1 MRNIVSR
8 LFLFPLCALLWGV
21 VASGCSDEGDGLQPG
36 KYGYVQ
42 FKLYKLASYDKD
54 TGGETTQRQ
63 TSQAFTRAGADKL
76 GDIRKMEIELRY
88 GETSITQTLILN
100 SYNEE
105 NAEFGL
111 RTDKLQLLAGEYRI
125 VGYRLLDKLDEEIP
139 NAAAPIDE
147 AFTVVANGL
156 TVKDLTA
163 DVQARGMVQFRLTKE
178 GLPEIGRAAATLAA
192 DDGDKS
198 FLFSNIALVSVTVKN
213 TFTQDEIDFEELKVT
228 YEEQYEESPSADD
241 PDDKYKDV
249 GTARCDSV
257 VWLPTGTYRVT
268 AYTVYSKSGSTKTA
282 LDTRMGLRG
291 KEFTVADNE
300 LTEDAEIPVQLSE
313 EAENIK
319 DYKALREIWEAL
331 DGKNW
336 SYRGEGSPAGAN
348 WNFNKEIDM
357 WGDQPG
363 VGLNSEGRVTS
374 LSLAGFGAKG
384 VVPDAIGQLTELR
397 ILSFGSHDEE
407 IGGAQGGGQ
416 LFGPNGIH
424 PDMTD
429 AQKQKMRMHYYD
441 MFVRRD
447 SREDLS
453 EMLQWVINRDPK
465 QKKIVKSSRIEPKD
479 VPAGNT
485 TNGITAISKAVM
497 RLKNLQQLFIANA
510 PIEAGDVFTDW
521 QGENTAYREQW
532 AEESKNWKWGDLTDL
547 TDIELYNNPNFTEL
561 PAFLRELPELQVL
574 NVACNKGIADMGRE
588 WRRLVMGDNET
599 QTAVAAKLQ
608 MMYLSYNN
616 LPEFP
621 ESDVLR
627 RMKKLGMIDCIHSGV
642 KKLHA
647 FGTEIKLAQVSL
659 DYNEI
664 EEIPSEF
671 CGFTNETE
679 TLSFTHNKLKKIPN
693 IFDAKSKYV
702 MGSVDFSNNQ
712 LGATDG
718 KAFDDDF
725 NGINTSELNLSNNR
739 ISVFPKQ
746 LFSTGSPIT
755 TLNLMANMLAEIEE
769 GDLQGENTHLIT
781 SIDLRFNR
789 LSELPDDFRATTI
802 PYLQGFDI
810 SYNRCAKFPTNVLN
824 CYELQAI
831 GVRHQRDEQ
840 GNRILRE
847 WPEGITNCPSLLQLQ
862 IGGNDI
868 RKVNEAMT
876 SKLWIVEVKD
886 NPNISL
892 DVSAV
897 CSLIQQ
903 GMWLLIYDKTQDIK
917 GCDALDIER

>member
-1 MRNIVSR
+1 MNRMKNRLSR
-8 LFLFPLCALLWGV
+8 LFLFPLFALLLGV
-21 VASGCSDEGDGLQPG
+21 VASGCSDEGDGLEGG

-42 FKLYKLASYDKD
+42 FKLYKEASY
-54 TGGETTQRQ
+54 GREAAAQQ
-63 TSQAFTRAGADKL
+63 TAAVTRAGVDKL

-111 RTDKLQLLAGEYRI
+111 RTDKLQLLAGDYRI
-125 VGYRLLDKLDEEIP
+125 VGYKLLNKLDEEVSGV
-139 NAAAPIDE
+139 AAAIDE
-147 AFTVVANGL
+147 TFTVVANGL

-163 DVQARGMVQFRLTKE
+163 DIQARGMVRFRLTKD
-178 GLPEIGRAAATLAA
+178 GLPEIKRAASTLAT
-192 DDGDKS
+192 DDEDKS
-198 FLFSNIALVSVTVKN
+198 FLFSNIALVTVTVKN
-213 TFTQDEIDFEELKVT
+213 TFSQETTTFEELKVT

-241 PDDKYKDV
+241 PNDKYKDI
-249 GTARCDSV
+249 GTALCDST
-257 VWLPTGTYRVT
+257 VWLPAGTYRVT
-268 AYTVYSKSGSTKTA
+268 EYTIYSKSGSSKTA
-282 LDTRMGLRG
+282 LDTRMGLQG
-291 KEFTVADNE
+291 KEFTVEDNE

-313 EAENIK
+313 EAANIK

-336 SYRGEGSPAGAN
+336 SYKGEGSPAGAN

-363 VGLNSEGRVTS
+363 VGLNSDGRVTS
-374 LSLAGFGAKG
+374 LSLDGFGAKG

-397 ILSFGSHDEE
+397 ILSFGSHDETVSS
-407 IGGAQGGGQ
+407 AQGGGQ
-416 LFGPNGIH
+416 LFGSNGIH

-479 VPAGNT
+479 VPVGNT

-510 PIEAGDVFTDW
+510 PIKAGDVFTDW
-521 QGENTAYREQW
+521 QGENTAYQELW

-561 PAFLRELPELQVL
+561 PAFLQELPELQLL
-574 NVACNKGIADMGRE
+574 NIACNQGIADMGKE
-588 WRRLVMGDNET
+588 WHRLVMGDNET

-627 RMKKLGMIDCIHSGV
+627 RMKKLSMIDCIHSGV
-642 KKLHA
+642 KKLNA
-647 FGTEIKLAQVSL
+647 FGTEIKLVQVSL

-664 EEIPSEF
+664 EEIPAEF

-702 MGSVDFSNNQ
+702 MGSVDFSDNL
-712 LGATDG
+712 LGEVDG

-725 NGINTSELNLSNNR
+725 NGINAGEINLSNNR

-755 TLNLMANMLAEIEE
+755 TLNLMANMLSEIKE
-769 GDLQGENTHLIT
+769 GDLQGENSHLIT

-802 PYLQGFDI
+802 PYLKGFDI
-810 SYNRCAKFPTNVLN
+810 SYNRCSKFPTNVLN
-824 CYELQAI
+824 CFELQAI
-831 GVRHQRDEQ
+831 GIRHQRDEK

-847 WPEGITNCPSLLQLQ
+847 WPEGITTCPSLLQLQ

-868 RKVNEAMT
+868 RKVNETMT

-892 DVSAV
+892 DVTAV